1 MELRRKSVAAR
12 NQTEYTRDM
21 AETPDKEPSEAEPA
35 QDPQSGGR
43 PISDSLREAVE
54 GAFAATG
61 LTRDRAQD
69 LSDRT
74 RDRAQDLVEEV
85 SRLGRDAR
93 EALDGMRLVSRDE
106 MAGLSD
112 RIAGIEARLEA
123 LESRSGHDSDG

>member
-1 MELRRKSVAAR
+1 MSDSSENPTGNGAS
-12 NQTEYTRDM
+12 ESD
-21 AETPDKEPSEAEPA
+21 PSG
-35 QDPQSGGR
+35 GGR

-74 RDRAQDLVEEV
+74 RDRAQDLVGEV

-93 EALDGMRLVSRDE
+93 DALEGMRLVSRDE
-106 MAGLSD
+106 IEELSG
-112 RIAGIEARLEA
+112 RIEELEARLGA
-123 LESRSGHDSDG
+123 LESKSGPDPEE

>member
-1 MELRRKSVAAR
+1 MTDS
-12 NQTEYTRDM
+12 TE
-21 AETPDKEPSEAEPA
+21 KPA
-35 QDPQSGGR
+35 GNGGPGEGSAGGGR

-74 RDRAQDLVEEV
+74 RDRAQDLVGEV

-93 EALDGMRLVSRDE
+93 EALEGMRLVSRDE
-106 MAGLSD
+106 IAELNG
-112 RIAGIEARLEA
+112 RIEELEARIKA
-123 LESRSGHDSDG
+123 LESGAGPNREE

>member
-1 MELRRKSVAAR
+1 
-12 NQTEYTRDM
+12 M
-21 AETPDKEPSEAEPA
+21 AEKPENGAPKEDSDQGESPA
-35 QDPQSGGR
+35 GR

-93 EALDGMRLVSRDE
+93 EAFEGMRLVSRDE
-106 MAGLSD
+106 IAGFSD
-112 RIAGIEARLEA
+112 RLDEIEARLEA
-123 LESRSGHDSDG
+123 LESGSGPSTDR

>member
-1 MELRRKSVAAR
+1 MADS
-12 NQTEYTRDM
+12 TEEGASEGGP
-21 AETPDKEPSEAEPA
+21 AE
-35 QDPQSGGR
+35 DPQPGGR

-61 LTRDRAQD
+61 LTRDKAQD

-93 EALDGMRLVSRDE
+93 EALEGMRLVSRDE
-106 MAGLSD
+106 ISGLSD
-112 RIAGIEARLEA
+112 RIDRIETRLEA
-123 LESRSGHDSDG
+123 LESRSGSDADG